1 MKAKLWYNELGFS
14 ENPFT
19 IKPAKFSKEI
29 FGHKFT
35 IEDII
40 SRIKESKAIL
50 ITGEYGTGKTSIVKK
65 IISEFRG
72 KLRIAYYNCNRSYKT
87 IDFDRILR
95 VAGGFF
101 HWLFRIRKKGI
112 LLILDEAQDLNKKD
126 MDKVAEYYE
135 KGFFKSVVL
144 ATKGNDIQLTDSLK
158 KLVEGNMFNI
168 TGINASDAVRIARN
182 RIGSTKFISDKL
194 IVEIFLRNKNP
205 RKFLK
210 NCEEVFRAAFDQ
222 GSRSVQKRHVEEVLG
237 QQAKR

>member
-1 MKAKLWYNELGFS
+1 MKAKLWYNDLGFS
-14 ENPFT
+14 ENPLT
-19 IKPAKFSKEI
+19 IKPAKFSTEI

-35 IEDII
+35 IDDITEKVHD
-40 SRIKESKAIL
+40 SNVIL
-50 ITGEYGTGKTSIVKK
+50 VTGEYGTGKTSIVKK

-95 VAGGFF
+95 MAGGFF

-126 MDKVAEYYE
+126 MEKVAEYYE

-158 KLVEGNMFNI
+158 KLVEGNTFRI
-168 TGINASDAVRIARN
+168 TNINASDAVRLVRDRVGN
-182 RIGSTKFISDKL
+182 TKFISDKL
-194 IVEIFLRNKNP
+194 LVEIFQRNKNP

-210 NCEEVFRAAFDQ
+210 NCEEVFRAAFSQ
-222 GSRSVQKRHVEEVLG
+222 GSKSVQKRHVEEVLG
-237 QQAKR
+237 K